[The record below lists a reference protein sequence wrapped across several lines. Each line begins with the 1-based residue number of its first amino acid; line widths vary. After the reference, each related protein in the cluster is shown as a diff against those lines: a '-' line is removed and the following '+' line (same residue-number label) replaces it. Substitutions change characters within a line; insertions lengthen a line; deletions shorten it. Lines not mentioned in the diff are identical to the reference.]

1 MAANQHMTD
10 NTDTVVLYEEL
21 AFQDVLPVL
30 WRPAPAPPG
39 REVLSGLSESNL
51 QILQTWEAL
60 TDQSRIEPDENSPLS
75 ADLQRMDRKLTLL
88 LDMVGQILSTN
99 RPRPAAVPVRFNAL
113 GAAWRAVGPP
123 PAANSAGILEIHLH
137 EYVAQPLRFAGT
149 VTGVTS
155 SGDVTVRFVPL
166 EDLVAALI
174 AKVAFRRHR
183 RQIAGRLGP
192 HRSS

>member
-1 MAANQHMTD
+1 MADSEHMAD
-10 NTDTVVLYEEL
+10 HTDTVVLHEEL

-30 WRPAPAPPG
+30 WRPAPAQPRP
-39 REVLSGLSESNL
+39 EFLAGLSENNL
-51 QILQTWEAL
+51 QVLQSWEAL

-113 GAAWRAVGPP
+113 GAAWRAAGSA
-123 PAANSAGILEIHLH
+123 PAADSTGILEIHLH

-149 VTGVTS
+149 VTGVTP
-155 SGDVTVRFVPL
+155 SGDVTVRFLPL
-166 EDLVAALI
+166 EDVVAALI

-192 HRSS
+192 HRAS